1 MMRRFV
7 FSFTVLN
14 LLVIVFML
22 VVFGLTPV
30 AAHDEDPQAHKDII
44 QRLADDALSMGDPS
58 VLDEIFAAD
67 YQGYLPPSFSPKP
80 ASIDAYK
87 FLITSVKGAMPDF
100 KANLEIAI
108 AEGDWAAYRLVWTG
122 TFTEPLMT
130 TGPEVPP
137 TGNPVVLPFNI
148 ISRFNGDDQI
158 AEEWVEFDNLS
169 WLTQIGAIPMPEGA
183 AQEPMEYVMPE
194 LTIMETTPEMM
205 ETNKA
210 GVATINDEGFNKGDV
225 SVVDDLF
232 LPDFVNR
239 TDGTDREAFKQTI
252 LALRAAFPD
261 LMATSEMVVAE
272 GNWVAFRFTAN
283 GTFEN
288 DFVSP
293 QGTLPPT
300 GKPLMVTN
308 NILIHLDEDGHVIEF
323 WEAYD
328 NLGFLTQLGAILAPG
343 A

>member
-1 MMRRFV
+1 MRRFV
-7 FSFTVLN
+7 VLFAVFLLAVFSLALIT
-14 LLVIVFML
+14 
-22 VVFGLTPV
+22 
-30 AAHDEDPQAHKDII
+30 AAHDDDPQAHKDVI

-67 YQGYLPPSFSPKP
+67 YQGHLPLSFSPKP

-87 FLITSVKGAMPDF
+87 FLITSVTGAMPDF

-122 TFTEPLMT
+122 TFTKPLAT

-137 TGNPVVLPFNI
+137 TGNPVALPFNV
-148 ISRFNGDDQI
+148 ISRFNEDDQI

-169 WLTQIGAIPMPEGA
+169 WLTQIGAIPATEGMT
-183 AQEPMEYVMPE
+183 QEPMAYTMPE
-194 LTIMETTPEMM
+194 LSIMDTTPEMIDA
-205 ETNKA
+205 NKA
-210 GVATINDEGFNKGDV
+210 GVATINDEAFNKGDV

-239 TDGTDREAFKQTI
+239 TDGTDREAFKQSI
-252 LALRAAFPD
+252 LAFRAAMPD
-261 LMATSEMVVAE
+261 IQATSEMVVAE
-272 GNWVAFRFTAN
+272 GNWVAFRFTAT
-283 GTFEN
+283 GTFEK

-300 GKPLMVTN
+300 GKPLMLAN
-308 NILIHLDEDGHVIEF
+308 NILIHFDGDGKVIEF

-328 NLGFLTQLGAILAPG
+328 NLGFLTQLGAIPAP
-343 A
+343 AA